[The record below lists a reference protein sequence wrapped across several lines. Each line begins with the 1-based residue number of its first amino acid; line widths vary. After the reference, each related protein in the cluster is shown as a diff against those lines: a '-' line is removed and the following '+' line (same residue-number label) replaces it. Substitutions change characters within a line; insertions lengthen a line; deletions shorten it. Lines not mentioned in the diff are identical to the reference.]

1 MTSNQTGLPHPSQPA
16 PAWWRSVG
24 RTEWHALVAA
34 TSGWML
40 DAMDVMLYAFALG
53 AIRTEFGLTA
63 VQAGGLA
70 SVTLLSSAFGGIGF
84 GVLADRYGRARMLQ
98 VAILTYSVFTA
109 LTATAGSVAML
120 VLWRTLVGI
129 GLGGEW
135 SAGSVLVA
143 ETWPSAHRGKAIGI
157 MQSGWAVGYILA
169 AVLAALIIPLWG
181 WRPLFVVGI
190 LPGLLAF
197 WIRRNVAEPAQ
208 WKPQR
213 GERALGAGLRAI
225 FRPPLLGRT
234 MVATGVAT
242 LLMFAYWGLFTW
254 VPTFLAAPV
263 ADGGAGLGVVRSSGW
278 IIPMQLGALGGYL
291 SFGFLADRF
300 GRRPVFLVFVLS
312 SAALVPLYGQAG
324 SHPGLLLLLGP
335 LIGFFG
341 HGYFSVFGAMLAEL
355 YPTAIRGT
363 AQGVC
368 YNTGRAFSA
377 LAPMTVGAIADSQ
390 GFGSALGVTAL
401 FYVLAGVLILGLPET
416 RGKALE

>member
-1 MTSNQTGLPHPSQPA
+1 
-16 PAWWRSVG
+16 
-24 RTEWHALVAA
+24 
-34 TSGWML
+34 ML

-98 VAILTYSVFTA
+98 VAILTYAVFTA

-197 WIRRNVAEPAQ
+197 WVRRNVAEPTQ

-225 FRPPLLGRT
+225 FRPPLLSRT
-234 MVATGVAT
+234 LVATGVAT

-254 VPTFLAAPV
+254 VPTFL
-263 ADGGAGLGVVRSSGW
+263 
-278 IIPMQLGALGGYL
+278 
-291 SFGFLADRF
+291 
-300 GRRPVFLVFVLS
+300 
-312 SAALVPLYGQAG
+312 
-324 SHPGLLLLLGP
+324 
-335 LIGFFG
+335 
-341 HGYFSVFGAMLAEL
+341 
-355 YPTAIRGT
+355 
-363 AQGVC
+363 
-368 YNTGRAFSA
+368 
-377 LAPMTVGAIADSQ
+377 
-390 GFGSALGVTAL
+390 
-401 FYVLAGVLILGLPET
+401 
-416 RGKALE
+416 

>member
-1 MTSNQTGLPHPSQPA
+1 
-16 PAWWRSVG
+16 
-24 RTEWHALVAA
+24 
-34 TSGWML
+34 ML

-63 VQAGGLA
+63 GQAGGLA

-98 VAILTYSVFTA
+98 VAILTYAVFTA

-181 WRPLFVVGI
+181 WRPLFMVGI

-197 WIRRNVAEPAQ
+197 WIRRKVAEPTQ

-225 FRPPLLGRT
+225 FQPPLLSRT
-234 MVATGVAT
+234 LVATGVAT

-324 SHPGLLLLLGP
+324 GHPGFLLLLGP

-355 YPTAIRGT
+355 YPTAIRAT
-363 AQGVC
+363 AQGLC

-401 FYVLAGVLILGLPET
+401 FYVLAGVLILRLPET
-416 RGKALE
+416 KGKELE